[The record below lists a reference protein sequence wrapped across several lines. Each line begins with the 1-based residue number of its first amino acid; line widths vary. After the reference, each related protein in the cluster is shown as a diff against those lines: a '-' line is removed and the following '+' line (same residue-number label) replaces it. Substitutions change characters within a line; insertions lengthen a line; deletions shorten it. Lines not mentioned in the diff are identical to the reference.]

1 MRLKDIAPENR
12 PLERLSRDGEKS
24 LSNSELLAIILKTG
38 TKEYNVLDISN
49 QILSR
54 YTFQD
59 LENISI
65 NQLLKIK
72 GIGIVKASQIKA
84 IIELYKRIS
93 IKNIKTSEKIYS
105 PKTAYEIL
113 RHDIENKEQEH
124 LITLFLKGN
133 EVISK
138 KIITIGT
145 DNQTLVSEKEIL
157 KEALKENAQ
166 AIIIAHN
173 HPSGECYPSREDKIA
188 TTKIKEACKLLEIT
202 FLDHLIITNQ
212 KYFSFKENNLI

>member
-49 QILSR
+49 QILSK

>member
-12 PLERLSRDGEKS
+12 PLERLSREGEKS

-38 TKEYNVLDISN
+38 TKENNVLDISN
-49 QILSR
+49 QVLSM

-93 IKNIKTSEKIYS
+93 IKNIKATEKIYS
-105 PKTAYEIL
+105 PKTAYEII
-113 RHDIENKEQEH
+113 RHDIENKEKEY
-124 LITLFLKGN
+124 LIALFLKGN

-145 DNQTLVSEKEIL
+145 DNQTLISEKEL
-157 KEALKENAQ
+157 LREALKENAQ

-173 HPSGECYPSREDKIA
+173 HPSGECYPSREDKLA
-188 TTKIKEACKLLEIT
+188 TEKLKNACKLVEIN
-202 FLDHLIITNQ
+202 FLDHLIITSE
-212 KYFSFKENNLI
+212 KYYSFKENNLL